1 MSLSKQ
7 QTYGAIGG
15 GVFALGVCVLG
26 WFLYSSWS
34 EMGELEENLQM
45 QDEAFRKHNAAPIF
59 PSKKAIEAVKSN
71 EVSFVEWGEKARVV
85 AAGGDKAF
93 PGESPSQFKQ
103 RLQNEVQ
110 RLAALPGGAA
120 GKIAGAE
127 FKFGFEQFLKDGGA
141 LPKSTEVERLAV
153 QLDTISTV
161 VDLFAESGVLEVK
174 SIVRVE
180 PKQDDE
186 DDDQDRRKKAKKGK
200 KSAVEEDAGNHTSS
214 DYVFEV
220 LTRPAGFVS
229 LLNALTANKRFF
241 VVSNLSFVQ
250 SADTI
255 VEKIVALENARAQKG
270 KAGASRMGRRS
281 RLGGAAAATPAASE
295 SNELSKEDRIVVNPE
310 MDAPFQVTFTL
321 TVHDFGSAKVG
332 AASEAKQPEATVKPQ
347 AQAEKKEGK

>member
-1 MSLSKQ
+1 MISSLVQ
-7 QTYGAIGG
+7 FVFVIFALVLGAALEELLPEVLGVGVPVLMASATFMALHRSESLGLSFAVLAGAVEDTLSALPPMTSVSYFLAAALLARFLGRTGILMALAYPLYQIWLAVWLPGIGG

-127 FKFGFEQFLKDGGA
+127 FKFGFQQFLKDGGA

-200 KSAVEEDAGNHTSS
+200 K
-214 DYVFEV
+214 
-220 LTRPAGFVS
+220 
-229 LLNALTANKRFF
+229 
-241 VVSNLSFVQ
+241 
-250 SADTI
+250 
-255 VEKIVALENARAQKG
+255 
-270 KAGASRMGRRS
+270 
-281 RLGGAAAATPAASE
+281 
-295 SNELSKEDRIVVNPE
+295 
-310 MDAPFQVTFTL
+310 
-321 TVHDFGSAKVG
+321 
-332 AASEAKQPEATVKPQ
+332 
-347 AQAEKKEGK
+347 